1 MKTMSA
7 SEFTELIEDL
17 MSSDSTE
24 ELAQMREEGQEAV
37 DSVKELDPV
46 LALKV
51 KALFQ
56 NFLDGMDDIRS
67 YLKNKTEAETKP

>member
-1 MKTMSA
+1 
-7 SEFTELIEDL
+7 
-17 MSSDSTE
+17 
-24 ELAQMREEGQEAV
+24 MREEGQEAV